1 MQRLHTLLLATSLI
15 GVGASIAHADEVGAS
30 VSTASAS
37 DTDGFVLPK
46 GKLLLDAQLEMSLS
60 SGAVFKPVSL
70 APDLWYGVTDD
81 LSLGLVHSSLGETG
95 FIGAAAGAQGDS
107 LCLTGAGTATDPGG
121 CPNFYNKVGIDGR
134 YRLKKPLALDVGL
147 YINSINDPF
156 LLDLK
161 IGIDG
166 RWTWDKVSL
175 ELQPS
180 IFIGLTNRTPPAV
193 TPPAVASGGNTEVL
207 FIPATL
213 AYRVA
218 PKADIAL
225 QAGLALPFSNT
236 SDTWTIPLAIAAR
249 YALTPKFGL
258 GLAFAFPELIGGNST
273 AKIRSLTLGGTY
285 AF

>member
-1 MQRLHTLLLATSLI
+1 LLATSLV
-15 GVGASIAHADEVGAS
+15 GVGVSTARADEVGAS

-46 GKLLLDAQLEMSLS
+46 GKLVLDAQLQMSLS

-81 LSLGLVHSSLGETG
+81 LSLGIVHSTTGETG
-95 FIGAAAGAQGDS
+95 FIQGAGDG
-107 LCLTGAGTATDPGG
+107 LCFTGAGTTTDPGG

-180 IFIGLTNRTPPAV
+180 IFIGLTNREPPMV
-193 TPPAVASGGNTEVL
+193 MPPAVASGGNTEVL

-225 QAGLALPFSNT
+225 QAGLVLPFSNT

-258 GLAFAFPELIGGNST
+258 GLAFSFPKLIGGTST
-273 AKIRSLTLGGTY
+273 ADARSLTLGGTY